1 VEPELGLEVGLVE
14 TGIHALG
21 VVDLELA
28 EEVDLAVGRVDGP
41 VQSLARGRVREIG
54 VDDQH
59 VVGGQSGQGH
69 APFRRPPGMST
80 SSPLSV
86 AEWTAAAASS
96 MNVDRL
102 GPVHAKEMVEMER
115 KVLSL
120 LVRSRV
126 TS

>member
-1 VEPELGLEVGLVE
+1 VERELGLEVGLVE

-59 VVGGQSGQGH
+59 VVGGQSGQGQ
-69 APFRRPPGMST
+69 APFRRPPGNVHIV
-80 SSPLSV
+80 PV
-86 AEWTAAAASS
+86 ERRR
-96 MNVDRL
+96 VDRGGGQL
-102 GPVHAKEMVEMER
+102 DER
-115 KVLSL
+115 
-120 LVRSRV
+120 
-126 TS
+126 